1 MNQEAFISAS
11 DQLVG
16 QLMPFALALLSIGFV
31 ISVGNYIVNSTIS
44 GSYSSGL
51 QNFGG
56 MLLLVACTVAYPSI
70 HEKLRGAA
78 ASLVNVLPETA
89 SIENALD
96 FSEAYAK
103 KKEQDILK
111 KKKEREQKYADKGTY
126 LSEGWSRLKDKMS
139 DTVDFTLDINWLSI
153 LGNWFATGLTLF
165 VRTCIEWLGIILI
178 SLVLAFSPVAMG
190 LSSIPGFSG
199 LRQRMLSMIIG
210 IACWPVTMR
219 GLDFIMAKV
228 ATHMK
233 GQMLAGNTDAGANF
247 EFVLVEI
254 IICICYI
261 IGPTITSWYTGAA
274 SGTFLSKVAGVS
286 AMAGRAAVPA
296 AMNVA
301 GQTAQ
306 AGVSVAR
313 QGTATAAGMA
323 AGAYKGMGA
332 AILEGMNTKSSSA
345 AMKAGFATMKTQA
358 ASTYQQTMGSKAS
371 QMAGKAGAGM
381 ATGAKKAG
389 DQVKNAVRDWER
401 YVT

>member
-11 DQLVG
+11 DQLVA
-16 QLMPFALALLSIGFV
+16 QLMPFALALLGIGFI
-31 ISVGNYIVNSTIS
+31 ISVGNYIVSVTIS

-51 QNFGG
+51 QNLGG
-56 MLLLVACTVAYPSI
+56 MLLLVACTAAYPSL
-70 HEKLRGAA
+70 HGKVRDVA
-78 ASLVNVLPETA
+78 ASLAKVLPETA

-103 KKEQDILK
+103 KKEQDLVK

-165 VRTCIEWLGIILI
+165 VRTCIEWLGTILI

-190 LSSIPGFSG
+190 LSAIPGFGG

-210 IACWPVTMR
+210 IACWPITMR

-228 ATHMK
+228 AEHMK
-233 GQMLAGNTDAGANF
+233 SQMLSGKTDTGDNF

-261 IGPTITSWYTGAA
+261 IVPTITSWYTGAA
-274 SGTFLSKVAGVS
+274 SGNFLSKVAGVS
-286 AMAGRAAVPA
+286 ALAGRAAVPA
-296 AMNVA
+296 AMNA
-301 GQTAQ
+301 TGQAAS
-306 AGVSVAR
+306 AGVSAAR
-313 QGTATAAGMA
+313 HGAATAAGAA

-332 AILEGMNTKSSSA
+332 AILTGMNTKSSSA
-345 AMKAGFATMKTQA
+345 AMKAGFDTMKTQA

-371 QMAGKAGAGM
+371 RMAGKAGTGM

-389 DQVKNAVRDWER
+389 DRVKNAVRDWER